1 MLGNHYIESRLQ
13 VKYYPKNDPPKPTS
27 VQDTKNSVEVPSNS
41 KAASSITPKH
51 EKMLAKKKGKN
62 RSKVPPMPTPSQD
75 TKNATEAVSSSKA
88 ASSITPKHEKTSAKE
103 NGKNSNKDPPKPT
116 SSQDT
121 KNATE
126 AVSSSKAARS
136 SIPEH
141 EQTLA
146 EMEQYLDDDNSIFYN
161 AMVIMN
167 GTIKAQQKKLEEQE
181 QALENLRTQM
191 NCGGLKML
199 KGLIDRD
206 ATESKSTFCW
216 KLRVFTNNIV
226 SESSNTFSLDG
237 GNYLV
242 EWAIANNKTIRGH
255 TLCWHSQLPGWVSS
269 LSSSAIEAAL
279 KNHIITLMTKWKGKI
294 MHWDVVNEVLNEQ
307 GQLDTSKPFMSK
319 MGEKFIK
326 VAFETAR
333 ATDPDAKFYAK
344 TTGMAN
350 LVKKWLGQGIPID
363 GIGSQA
369 HLQSGQ
375 GAGFAAA
382 LTTLANSGVS
392 EVAVTELDI
401 VGASSTDYV
410 NVAKACVQQKKCV
423 GITSWGVRDPDSWRA
438 SNNPLMFDAQYK
450 PKAAYDAVYNVVVP
464 GLMSNIEL
472 FIMGQ
477 SIPFDRFG

>member
-1 MLGNHYIESRLQ
+1 MRYSALILGLMAAPLAVMASP
-13 VKYYPKNDPPKPTS
+13 V
-27 VQDTKNSVEVPSNS
+27 VEVMERQSANS
-41 KAASSITPKH
+41 LDAAMKA
-51 EKMLAKKKGKN
+51 KGKYWGTATDQN
-62 RSKVPPMPTPSQD
+62 RLTAGSNAKIIQANFGQVTP
-75 TKNATEAVSSSKA
+75 
-88 ASSITPKHEKTSAKE
+88 E
-103 NGKNSNKDPPKPT
+103 NSMKW
-116 SSQDT
+116 
-121 KNATE
+121 
-126 AVSSSKAARS
+126 
-136 SIPEH
+136 
-141 EQTLA
+141 
-146 EMEQYLDDDNSIFYN
+146 
-161 AMVIMN
+161 
-167 GTIKAQQKKLEEQE
+167 
-181 QALENLRTQM
+181 
-191 NCGGLKML
+191 
-199 KGLIDRD
+199 D
-206 ATESKSTFCW
+206 ATEK
-216 KLRVFTNNIV
+216 
-226 SESSNTFSLDG
+226 SSNTFSLDG

-333 ATDPDAKFYAK
+333 ATDPDAKLYINDYNLDQGSYAK

-450 PKAAYDAVYNVVVP
+450 PKAAYDAVYKY
-464 GLMSNIEL
+464 LTT
-472 FIMGQ
+472 
-477 SIPFDRFG
+477 